1 MFKPSWA
8 LLLSA
13 VPTAVSATDAVE
25 HISVYANRTP
35 VATSEVLA
43 SVSVLDRADIE
54 ARQASDLPALLAQ
67 LPGITISRDGGRG
80 QNSGLYLRG
89 GNNGH
94 TLVLIDGVRSG
105 SATLGYKTL
114 SMLPLA
120 LIERIEVIRG
130 PRAAWYGADAL
141 AGVIA
146 ITTRQASGV
155 ELTADV
161 GSYGQAGASINASQ
175 HHGDLTLS
183 ATAGYSRAD
192 GFNVRNDLDNDRDG
206 YQQRFAK
213 LVAAYQTRLGLWRGQ
228 VDVNSGFY
236 QFDTAWGSEDQ
247 AETLNRSY
255 LLGWEHQQG
264 SWQHQAQ
271 FSRTLDDDT
280 TYGPVSQSP
289 YVTERDEFNYQTAT
303 ALTDSL
309 SGLAGVNWYQ
319 ESVARSGVA
328 YVKDNRLNRA
338 AFAGLQFAAQGLR
351 LDGAV
356 RRDLTDQYGGNT
368 TWQFAA
374 GVDLS
379 DAMQLRVSRGSA
391 FKAPTFN
398 DLYYPGSAN
407 PDLQPEKTLSNEI
420 ALSYQL
426 AAATLQLAWFKQ
438 DVDNLI
444 QFDFATYTPQ
454 NIERAKISGVELSVD
469 LRWDSLEQTISY
481 SWLDTENTLTGQ
493 RLARRPEHNV
503 NWRLTQQWQ
512 QLSAFVT
519 ADYQSDTYQ
528 GEYASSP
535 YLGGFTVF
543 GVGGSFALS
552 PALSLSA
559 KVDNLFDKHYQT
571 SSGYETAGVNFGLSL
586 QYKLP

>member
-213 LVAAYQTRLGLWRGQ
+213 LVAAYQTRLGLWR
-228 VDVNSGFY
+228 F
-236 QFDTAWGSEDQ
+236 
-247 AETLNRSY
+247 
-255 LLGWEHQQG
+255 
-264 SWQHQAQ
+264 
-271 FSRTLDDDT
+271 
-280 TYGPVSQSP
+280 
-289 YVTERDEFNYQTAT
+289 
-303 ALTDSL
+303 
-309 SGLAGVNWYQ
+309 
-319 ESVARSGVA
+319 
-328 YVKDNRLNRA
+328 
-338 AFAGLQFAAQGLR
+338 
-351 LDGAV
+351 
-356 RRDLTDQYGGNT
+356 
-368 TWQFAA
+368 
-374 GVDLS
+374 
-379 DAMQLRVSRGSA
+379 
-391 FKAPTFN
+391 
-398 DLYYPGSAN
+398 
-407 PDLQPEKTLSNEI
+407 
-420 ALSYQL
+420 
-426 AAATLQLAWFKQ
+426 
-438 DVDNLI
+438 
-444 QFDFATYTPQ
+444 
-454 NIERAKISGVELSVD
+454 LSV
-469 LRWDSLEQTISY
+469 
-481 SWLDTENTLTGQ
+481 
-493 RLARRPEHNV
+493 
-503 NWRLTQQWQ
+503 
-512 QLSAFVT
+512 
-519 ADYQSDTYQ
+519 
-528 GEYASSP
+528 
-535 YLGGFTVF
+535 
-543 GVGGSFALS
+543 
-552 PALSLSA
+552 
-559 KVDNLFDKHYQT
+559 
-571 SSGYETAGVNFGLSL
+571 
-586 QYKLP
+586 